1 MFGSIVSSPIINQP
15 QVAIMSIGAIIKRPV
30 VIDDMIAVRPLVQ
43 IGLTFDHRVV
53 DGEGGARYLS
63 ALKTHLENFDEPT
76 F

>member
-1 MFGSIVSSPIINQP
+1 
-15 QVAIMSIGAIIKRPV
+15 MSIGAIIKRPV

-53 DGEGGARYLS
+53 DGEGGARYLLS
-63 ALKTHLENFDEPT
+63 LKNHLETFDEPT